1 MNGTIS
7 LNQDIII
14 GSLVKK
20 ISKDRSP
27 NSEGQSFL
35 LDQHENCLQILFVI
49 VCKFKKIT

>member
-1 MNGTIS
+1 MSGTIS

-14 GSLVKK
+14 GSLIKK
-20 ISKDRSP
+20 ISKDRSSD
-27 NSEGQSFL
+27 SEGQSFL